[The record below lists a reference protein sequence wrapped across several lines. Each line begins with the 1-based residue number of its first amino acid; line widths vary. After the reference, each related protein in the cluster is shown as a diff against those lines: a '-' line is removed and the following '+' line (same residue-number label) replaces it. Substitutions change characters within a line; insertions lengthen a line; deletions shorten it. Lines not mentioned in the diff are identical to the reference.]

1 MARRLVLV
9 VSALLLLALAGSPAA
24 GAAPLPDRVALPAG
38 FQPEGIEAAGGT
50 SVYVG
55 SLATG
60 AIWRGDVRTGT
71 GATWAAGVGKPGVA
85 KPAVGMAIDRARG
98 LLWVAGGTS
107 GEVRA
112 YDTRTAALERT
123 YTFPGSGFLNDV
135 AVTARGVYVTD
146 SFVQRL
152 AVVRFRG
159 HGRLPARGRTLRLR
173 GDISY
178 VAGPSEDR
186 AFNANGIVADG
197 DRLVIA
203 QSVTGR
209 LFAVDPRTGY
219 ARTIHTFGADLQD
232 ADGLELRG
240 QLLYVVRNFD
250 PARNAGV
257 VQRLALLPRG
267 PVAVPLGTLT
277 GDLDFPSTAAWV
289 AGALYVVN
297 ARFATTPTPTTPYW
311 ITRLP
316 G

>member
-1 MARRLVLV
+1 MARRLVVV
-9 VSALLLLALAGSPAA
+9 VSTMLALALAGPPAA
-24 GAAPLPDRVALPAG
+24 GAARFPDRVALPAG

-71 GATWAAGVGKPGVA
+71 GAIWAEGVGE
-85 KPAVGMAIDRARG
+85 PAVGIAIDRARG
-98 LLWVAGGTS
+98 LLWVAGGRS

-112 YDTRTAALERT
+112 YDTRTAALRT

-152 AVVRFRG
+152 AVVPFRRD
-159 HGRLPARGRTLRLR
+159 GRLPAHGRTLALR

-178 VAGPSEDR
+178 VAGPPEDR

-203 QSVTGR
+203 QSATGR
-209 LFAVDPRTGY
+209 LFAVDPATGY
-219 ARTIHTFGADLQD
+219 ARTIRTFGAALQD

-240 QLLYVVRNFD
+240 RLLYVVRNFD

-257 VQRLALLPRG
+257 VQRLALLPRL